1 MFDIGTPELVIIV
14 IAFALLFFGS
24 KKISDFA
31 HGLGRAT
38 GEFKKGKKEVET
50 EINGMGADKVTIVET
65 KPVEAPA
72 TPVGKKIS

>member
-38 GEFKKGKKEVET
+38 GEFKKGRKEMEA
-50 EINGMGADKVTIVET
+50 EINGIGTEKTTTVET
-65 KPVEAPA
+65 KTVE
-72 TPVGKKIS
+72 TPVTSAGKKIS